1 MSKIKIRPLTVV
13 LVILAIVCIIAGI
26 VYFTETA
33 ANLPGF
39 MPGHLAHSAKH
50 HYKHG
55 VAAITVAI
63 VALAAAWLTTAPDR
77 TSVR

>member
-1 MSKIKIRPLTVV
+1 MSKIKIRPLTIV
-13 LVILAIVCIIAGI
+13 LVIVAIVCIIAGI
-26 VYFTETA
+26 VYFTDTA

-39 MPGHLAHSAKH
+39 MPGHVAHSAKH

-55 VAAITVAI
+55 LAAISVAI
-63 VALAAAWLTTAPDR
+63 VALAGAWLSTAPER